1 MSCLCRVSSHLDA
14 TSESS
19 LRSALRSQAP
29 DVRCVILKPFSTI
42 ALHLRNCVLN
52 ACAVED
58 SVRCDHNTGPILPGA
73 AVDVYWLWLRAGDRQ
88 EVRHVVVYFLG
99 SEHNQGL
106 PIRHSK
112 VVDLSSGDAWNY
124 RVSKRLPVVQEPFEI
139 DDRLHAD
146 LDKGCGAG
154 FVGPRASPQASAE
167 SLRKNSELVG
177 QVGSRMLGRLLRLA
191 WRHSQAARRSTEQH
205 GPGQRD
211 STEYRL
217 HFGFLVLPNVRND
230 AHE

>member
-1 MSCLCRVSSHLDA
+1 
-14 TSESS
+14 
-19 LRSALRSQAP
+19 
-29 DVRCVILKPFSTI
+29 
-42 ALHLRNCVLN
+42 
-52 ACAVED
+52 
-58 SVRCDHNTGPILPGA
+58 
-73 AVDVYWLWLRAGDRQ
+73 LRAGDRQ

-154 FVGPRASPQASAE
+154 FVGPRASPQR
-167 SLRKNSELVG
+167 LRSHYARILNSWVKWGPACWE
-177 QVGSRMLGRLLRLA
+177 GSFVWLGGTA
-191 WRHSQAARRSTEQH
+191 KQHAAAQSNT